1 MNPSTVGKQ
10 GDSLQPLPKG
20 ITGFDAPS
28 EGVPVKHFTAACYA
42 AALQMGATVR
52 QVLAANEQ
60 ASTNFHE
67 ALVSLP
73 HQTEPVRVLCNA
85 HHGVVAFAWPATFE
99 GDLNLRF
106 MDCPEL
112 VEAFGSDFLTLSAR
126 DACAAVSPGLVA
138 QLEDT
143 ELKQLSYWKP
153 ARMGDIVFNY
163 WD

>member
-1 MNPSTVGKQ
+1 MSPSTVGEQ
-10 GDSLQPLPKG
+10 GDGLRPLPRG
-20 ITGFDAPS
+20 ITGFDARG
-28 EGVPVKHFTAACYA
+28 EGVPVKRFTAACHA

-67 ALVSLP
+67 AVVSLP

-85 HHGVVAFAWPATFE
+85 HHGVMAFAWPATFE

-106 MDCPEL
+106 IDCPEFA
-112 VEAFGSDFLTLSAR
+112 EAFASDFHILSAGE
-126 DACAAVSPGLVA
+126 ASAAASSDLVA
-138 QLEDT
+138 QLGET
-143 ELKQLSYWKP
+143 ELKQLRYWKP